1 LEVVVP
7 RVQPKPKIDKEAV
20 YVAFTSFGLDEA
32 EFPGGVV
39 KRGAEFR
46 GSHVVVQRHPNYFIP
61 IDTPKSEWPNELHA
75 LPEPSQHEPMAV
87 VLEPLPASEL
97 MEATHPL
104 RFGFGGANKID
115 KGQRLPKT
123 HPVVRDNPEWFKE
136 VKEDGE

>member
-1 LEVVVP
+1 LEVVKLP
-7 RVQPKPKIDKEAV
+7 RVQPKIDRDQV
-20 YVAFTSFGLDEA
+20 YVAFTSFGLDES
-32 EFPGGVV
+32 ELPGGVV

-61 IDTPKSEWPNELHA
+61 LDTPRSEWPSEFHA
-75 LPEPSQHEPMAV
+75 LADPPQHEPTITV
-87 VLEPLPASEL
+87 SEPLPASEL

-115 KGQRLPKT
+115 KGERLPKT
-123 HPVVRDNPEWFKE
+123 HPVVRDNPEFFKE